1 MECALF
7 LVTTCLVVQ
16 ESEDRAV
23 LGSVKWIQEDRVS
36 VIPCAWVVEPSPIPG
51 FPAEGRCCLR
61 KKTSIFDTLVC
72 FRLAY
77 MYSYRATVFP

>member
-1 MECALF
+1 MCFISSDHMLG
-7 LVTTCLVVQ
+7 TG
-16 ESEDRAV
+16 EDRAV

-36 VIPCAWVVEPSPIPG
+36 VIPCAWVVEPSPIPETG
-51 FPAEGRCCLR
+51 FPVEGRCYLR

-77 MYSYRATVFP
+77 MYSYIAR

>member
-7 LVTTCLVVQ
+7 LVTTCLVQ
-16 ESEDRAV
+16 CKSEDRAV

-36 VIPCAWVVEPSPIPG
+36 VIPCAWVVEPSPIPETG
-51 FPAEGRCCLR
+51 FPVEGRCYLR

-77 MYSYRATVFP
+77 MYIASYS